1 MWYISGNRDE
11 LVIEHADDFIFD
23 RANSRH
29 HVSFGFGIHRRMGN
43 RLAER
48 QLRVLWEEIMKRFHK
63 IEMVGEPERMVSNFI
78 KGDTELRVKLIP
90 IEAAQQQN

>member
-1 MWYISGNRDE
+1 
-11 LVIEHADDFIFD
+11 
-23 RANSRH
+23 
-29 HVSFGFGIHRRMGN
+29 
-43 RLAER
+43 
-48 QLRVLWEEIMKRFHK
+48 MKRFHK